1 MRMKRISGLAT
12 APSPTTF
19 VASGSVRS
27 RAQKISCPLLSMK
40 RLKIFLYSNM
50 DVFAL
55 DDAELGCTSLVQHEI
70 DTSDNS
76 PTKQHFRRVPFVH
89 REMICLRK
97 E

>member
-1 MRMKRISGLAT
+1 
-12 APSPTTF
+12 
-19 VASGSVRS
+19 
-27 RAQKISCPLLSMK
+27 MK

-55 DDAELGCTSLVQHEI
+55 DDAELSCTSLVQHEI